1 MINNTDKKISYP
13 SRESVRQEIENLLAR
28 KPIQLELP
36 FSKPKPSAEI
46 IEFKPKTWKSWI
58 YPCIKGKTKKQNEV
72 DVREMGL
79 RKIPGS
85 NYYVVDPNMFQDWFL
100 GRIGDLDD

>member
-46 IEFKPKTWKSWI
+46 IEFKPKPAPRS
-58 YPCIKGKTKKQNEV
+58 
-72 DVREMGL
+72 
-79 RKIPGS
+79 
-85 NYYVVDPNMFQDWFL
+85 
-100 GRIGDLDD
+100 